1 MADVSMRQLLE
12 AGVHF
17 GHQTRFWNPKMAP
30 YIFGARNKIHIVNL
44 EKTLPM
50 FREAAGF
57 LKNLASDGGNVLFV
71 GTKRAASQYVQEQ
84 AGRCGMPYVNH
95 RWLGGML
102 TNYKTIRNSIR
113 RLKDLEV
120 MREDGTFDR
129 LIKKEALM
137 LQREMEKLE
146 RSIGG
151 IKDMPGIPDAM
162 VVIDVGFE
170 KIAVQEA
177 TKLGIPVVGIVDTNN
192 APDGIAHVVPGND
205 DAMRAIRIYLEV
217 FADAVMEGRSQRPE
231 AAAAVAEGDDFVE
244 MGADGAAPA
253 PARKRAPAAATKK
266 AAADKPARAGAEAVS
281 DDAAG
286 EQAPAP
292 AADSEA
298 GTPVAES
305 DAGTQV
311 AEPATEAGSGA
322 EKKAATKASSTAKK
336 TTASKTAAAK
346 KTPAGK
352 STAAKKTTA
361 AGKSTATKAAATKK
375 TAAKKTTAAG
385 KSTASK
391 STAAKKTPAGKSTAA
406 KKTSA
411 KPAATKGGEKD
422 KD

>member
-71 GTKRAASQYVQEQ
+71 GTKRAASQYVREQ
-84 AGRCGMPYVNH
+84 AERCDMPYVNH

-102 TNYKTIRNSIR
+102 TNYKTMRNSIR
-113 RLKDLEV
+113 RLKDLEL

-146 RSIGG
+146 RGIGG

-177 TKLGIPVVGIVDTNN
+177 VKLGIPVIGIVDTNN
-192 APDGIAHVVPGND
+192 DPDGIAHVVPGND

-217 FADAVMEGRSQRPE
+217 FADAVLEGRSQRPE
-231 AAAAVAEGDDFVE
+231 AAAAMAEGDDFVE
-244 MGADGAAPA
+244 MAGDGPAAPA
-253 PARKRAPAAATKK
+253 PRKRATATAAPQKAAADKAEPAEPETKAEEAAGSEPAATASIEAKADAAEAGDKDKEESKPAAKASTTAKKPAASKSATTKK
-266 AAADKPARAGAEAVS
+266 AAAS
-281 DDAAG
+281 
-286 EQAPAP
+286 
-292 AADSEA
+292 
-298 GTPVAES
+298 
-305 DAGTQV
+305 
-311 AEPATEAGSGA
+311 
-322 EKKAATKASSTAKK
+322 K
-336 TTASKTAAAK
+336 TTTAA
-346 KTPAGK
+346 K

-361 AGKSTATKAAATKK
+361 SKSATTKKAAASKTTTAAKS
-375 TAAKKTTAAG
+375 TAAKKT
-385 KSTASK
+385 TASK
-391 STAAKKTPAGKSTAA
+391 STAAKKSTAGKSAASKKSATAKADQSAA
-406 KKTSA
+406 KSSD
-411 KPAATKGGEKD
+411 ED
-422 KD
+422 QE

>member
-71 GTKRAASQYVQEQ
+71 GTKRAASQYVREQ
-84 AGRCGMPYVNH
+84 AERCDMPYVNH

-102 TNYKTIRNSIR
+102 TNYKTMRNSIR
-113 RLKDLEV
+113 RLKDLEL

-146 RSIGG
+146 RGIGG

-162 VVIDVGFE
+162 VVVDVGFE

-177 TKLGIPVVGIVDTNN
+177 VKLGIPVVGIVDTNN
-192 APDGIAHVVPGND
+192 DPDGIAHVVPGND

-217 FADAVMEGRSQRPE
+217 FADAVLEGRSQRPE
-231 AAAAVAEGDDFVE
+231 AAAAMAEGDDFVE
-244 MGADGAAPA
+244 MAGDAPAAPV
-253 PARKRAPAAATKK
+253 ARKRATPTAATQKAAAEKAEPAKAEAKAEETAGAEATATASIEAKADAGETGDKEETKAAAKATTTAKKPAASKSATTKK
-266 AAADKPARAGAEAVS
+266 AAASKS
-281 DDAAG
+281 
-286 EQAPAP
+286 
-292 AADSEA
+292 
-298 GTPVAES
+298 T
-305 DAGTQV
+305 
-311 AEPATEAGSGA
+311 
-322 EKKAATKASSTAKK
+322 TAKK
-336 TTASKTAAAK
+336 TTAT
-346 KTPAGK
+346 K
-352 STAAKKTTA
+352 STTA
-361 AGKSTATKAAATKK
+361 KK
-375 TAAKKTTAAG
+375 TAA
-385 KSTASK
+385 SK
-391 STAAKKTPAGKSTAA
+391 STTAKKSTTGKAA
-406 KKTSA
+406 ASKK
-411 KPAATKGGEKD
+411 AATAKADQSDAKSSGENKE
-422 KD
+422 